1 MQMRQKLSKPSN
13 QSNISRANRQGNN
26 NGKIFPGETKFIKSN
41 KREGKVL
48 PNTHDN
54 KDVIQP
60 EEELT
65 IVENNIIES
74 PVSPKKSSAKETKLK
89 GKSE

>member
-1 MQMRQKLSKPSN
+1 MRQKLSRPSN

-48 PNTHDN
+48 PNTRDN
-54 KDVIQP
+54 KDVNQVDEP
-60 EEELT
+60 A